1 MKYLPILLATTICLS
16 LSAQEK
22 GATPLAQSSIVNPKS
37 STTRAVVVGISD
49 YQHPAIPDLRFPDRD
64 AEAFANFLHSLPIML
79 FTVGP
84 FHRLII
90 QKSYKPDYLF
100 NFNIALTAT
109 CTILRI
115 KYHEP

>member
-1 MKYLPILLATTICLS
+1 MKKLFLTVCLFATLS
-16 LSAQEK
+16 LPARVINL
-22 GATPLAQSSIVNPKS
+22 GG
-37 STTRAVVVGISD
+37 STTRAVVIGISD
-49 YQHPAIPDLRFPDRD
+49 YQDEQISDLRFADRD

-79 FTVGP
+79 FTVVP

-100 NFNIALTAT
+100 NFNIALIAT